1 MTNAVC
7 RLAVAALVLA
17 PKSQGAAAKKSYTMR
32 AKMIGGSRSRRASA
46 RRSEARA
53 RGGCRAA
60 PGAA

>member
-32 AKMIGGSRSRRASA
+32 VKMIGGSSQSTR
-46 RRSEARA
+46 E
-53 RGGCRAA
+53 CRAF
-60 PGAA
+60 